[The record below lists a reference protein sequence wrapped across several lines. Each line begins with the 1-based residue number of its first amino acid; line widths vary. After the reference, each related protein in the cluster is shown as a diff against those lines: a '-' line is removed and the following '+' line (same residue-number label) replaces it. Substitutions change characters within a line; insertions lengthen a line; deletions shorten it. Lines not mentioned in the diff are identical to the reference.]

1 MRIELKKLIGD
12 ISTKFGFTNTEVN
25 VLLFIIGVLIVG
37 LLGKFY
43 KYTTT
48 ETNIKSFDYR
58 EQDSLFLAL
67 NKKPESSV
75 LVKKFLEK
83 KVDSKQELSDFRVR
97 KKGNKKKNNSVIKEN
112 SINLN
117 TAGIVVLMKLPGI
130 GEKTASNI
138 IEFRNSRSGF
148 NNLTELKEVKGIGE
162 TKFEKIKKYLF
173 IDE

>member
-1 MRIELKKLIGD
+1 MKKLIGN

-25 VLLFIIGVLIVG
+25 VVLFIIGVFIVG

-43 KYTTT
+43 KYTIT
-48 ETNIKSFDYR
+48 EAKIKSFDYR

-67 NKKPESSV
+67 NQKPKPIS
-75 LVKKFLEK
+75 LVEKILEK
-83 KVDSKQELSDFRVR
+83 KVDSKQELSNFRVR
-97 KKGNKKKNNSVIKEN
+97 KKGNKKKNNSVIKEK

-117 TAGIVVLMKLPGI
+117 TAGIVVLMQLPGI

-138 IEFRNSRSGF
+138 VEFRNNRSGF
-148 NNLTELKEVKGIGE
+148 NNLSELKDVKGIGE
-162 TKFEKIKKYLF
+162 TKFERIKKYLF